1 MRTGLSA
8 IAAVVLLLFVA
19 GGAEAGK
26 FAFKP
31 AKVTVEVPKGWAT
44 QDEGGTVTFTTKDQ
58 MLAINLAYAQG
69 MNVDAAWDLMLAETG
84 KVVAGF
90 SAEKKAG
97 ILGKL
102 DPGYVGSGA
111 GSMGGAQVEALV
123 AVFPV
128 SGGSMTV
135 FVLGAVGR
143 YEKYEKAM
151 AKFLGSLQPIFEIS
165 TDDQLTQVP
174 ADGQKFAH
182 KVAAAIGKNDSK
194 AFAKLVARKGLG
206 FADGESQ
213 TLVKSSKVK
222 GAIKKAGSVAAFVGL
237 PASGEFHVLF
247 DAATGDSFSIY
258 RGAQAGVVTYVHV
271 KKDKKKWVVAGT
283 WMQDHGAE

>member
-8 IAAVVLLLFVA
+8 IAAVVVLLFVA

-26 FAFKP
+26 FEFKS

-58 MLAINLAYAQG
+58 MLAINLAYAVG
-69 MNVDAAWDLMLAETG
+69 MSVDDAWDLMIAESQ

-97 ILGKL
+97 VLGTL
-102 DPGYVGSGA
+102 STGYVGSGA
-111 GSMGGAQVEALV
+111 GSMGGASVEALV

-128 SGGSMTV
+128 PGGSMTV
-135 FVLGAVGR
+135 FVLGAVGK
-143 YEKYEKAM
+143 YEKHEKAM
-151 AKFLGSLQPIFEIS
+151 AKFLDSLTPVFQIS
-165 TDDQLTQVP
+165 SDDQLTQVP
-174 ADGQKFAH
+174 ADGQKVAH
-182 KVAAAIGKNDSK
+182 QIAAAIGKNDSK
-194 AFAKLVARKGLG
+194 AFLKLLGKKGIG
-206 FADGESQ
+206 FSDGGSSVV
-213 TLVKSSKVK
+213 VKTAKVK

-247 DAATGDSFSIY
+247 DAETGTSFSIY
-258 RGAQAGVVTYVHV
+258 RGAQSGVVTYVHV
-271 KKDKKKWVVAGT
+271 TKDKKKWVIDGT
-283 WMQDHGAE
+283 WMQDHGTD